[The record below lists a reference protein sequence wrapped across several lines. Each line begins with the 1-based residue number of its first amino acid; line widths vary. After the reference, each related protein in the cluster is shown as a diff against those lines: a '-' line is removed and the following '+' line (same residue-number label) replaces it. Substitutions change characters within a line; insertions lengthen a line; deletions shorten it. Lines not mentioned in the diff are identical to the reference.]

1 MLIAVEESDNDNGES
16 DNDNGKQRKRCN
28 DIVSYALLCT
38 RRTRLLNAH
47 CSMLLSS
54 RVTVRIRFTVW
65 ICTRI
70 YPTYRCHCHSS
81 WQLYPKKEMKE
92 RYLYTVNERRPI
104 DIGIIRTAQS
114 PPFLFPSCPL
124 PSPSLPIPFLRNPP

>member
-47 CSMLLSS
+47 CSMLL
-54 RVTVRIRFTVW
+54 
-65 ICTRI
+65 
-70 YPTYRCHCHSS
+70 
-81 WQLYPKKEMKE
+81 
-92 RYLYTVNERRPI
+92 
-104 DIGIIRTAQS
+104 
-114 PPFLFPSCPL
+114 
-124 PSPSLPIPFLRNPP
+124 